1 MTRTVDTWY
10 VTRLRVSVDGL
21 GQLGPLR
28 DQLGA
33 AMESCDVDE
42 ETASDVQLATSE
54 VVTNGLVHGGAE
66 SVNVDLDM
74 TAERVALT
82 IDHMERDPSSPS
94 KSAVIRPIGEGGRGL
109 KIVRGLASQYSV
121 SQVGL
126 HRSTSVVLERR
137 PAPSVGDESIS
148 S

>member
-1 MTRTVDTWY
+1 MD
-10 VTRLRVSVDGL
+10 
-21 GQLGPLR
+21 
-28 DQLGA
+28 
-33 AMESCDVDE
+33 SCDVDE
-42 ETASDVQLATSE
+42 DTASDVQLATSE

-66 SVNVDLDM
+66 SVDVDMDM
-74 TAERVALT
+74 NADRVALT
-82 IDHMERDPSSPS
+82 IDHLESDPASPS

-126 HRSTSVVLERR
+126 NRTTSVVLER
-137 PAPSVGDESIS
+137 PAAQRVDEPPTS